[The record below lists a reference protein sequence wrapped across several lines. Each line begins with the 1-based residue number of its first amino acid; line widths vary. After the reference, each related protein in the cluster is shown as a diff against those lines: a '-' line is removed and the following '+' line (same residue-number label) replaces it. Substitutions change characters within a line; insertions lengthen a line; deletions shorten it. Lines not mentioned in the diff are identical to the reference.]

1 MAKTRDKI
9 VDLVN
14 SVVEVEK
21 RFLGLLLDFVP
32 QEAKK
37 HVRAAH
43 REKLLALRALLDA
56 RIKQLDENPGGA
68 RRGPKKVK
76 VE

>member
-1 MAKTRDKI
+1 MARTRDKI

-21 RFLGLLLDFVP
+21 QFLGLLLEFVP

-43 REKLLALRALLDA
+43 KEKLLALRALLDA
-56 RIKQLDENPGGA
+56 RIKQLEGDEGGT
-68 RRGPKKVK
+68 RRRPKKVK

>member
-1 MAKTRDKI
+1 MARTRDKV

-21 RFLGLLLDFVP
+21 HFLGLLLDFVP
-32 QEAKK
+32 QEARK

-43 REKLLALRALLDA
+43 KEKLLALRALLDA
-56 RIKQLDENPGGA
+56 RIKQLEEDQGGT
-68 RRGPKKVK
+68 RRRPKKVK